1 MTHTKWK
8 DTALDFVLITGATAI
23 IACGVFFFLV
33 PSHLALGSVAGMAI
47 VLANF
52 VPLSI
57 STLTLILNV
66 SLLALG
72 FLLIGRE
79 FGAKTVYTTVVLP
92 LMLAALERAFPNN
105 ASLTQD
111 ALSDMLCFLFVVSFG
126 QALLFKCNASSGG
139 LDIVGKILNKYF
151 HMEIGRAIAIVGMGI
166 ALSSALVYDGK
177 TVALSVLG
185 TYLNGI
191 VLDHFIFN
199 STIKKRVCILSE
211 QREKI
216 IHYITDEL
224 HSGATLYE
232 AKGAY
237 TDEVHT
243 EVITIVNMQEYRRL
257 MDFIADADPAAF
269 ITVYNVSEVM
279 YRPKKLG

>member
-33 PSHLALGSVAGMAI
+33 PSHLALGSVAGMAV

-166 ALSSALVYDGK
+166 ALSSALVYDSK

-237 TDEVHT
+237 TDEPHT
-243 EVITIVNMQEYRRL
+243 EVITIVNMQEYRKL